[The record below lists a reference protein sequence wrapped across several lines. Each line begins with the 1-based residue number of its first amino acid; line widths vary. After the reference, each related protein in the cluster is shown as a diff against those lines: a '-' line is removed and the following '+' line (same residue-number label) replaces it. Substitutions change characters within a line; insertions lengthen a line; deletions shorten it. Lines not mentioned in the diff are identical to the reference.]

1 MAWVFVDEHPDSIN
15 DAMLYVNSGL
25 PVLNAAWVDWP
36 ASYHDGA
43 CGFSF
48 ADGHSEIHK
57 WRDSRTRAA
66 VTYSYNYLNNL
77 PVRGSVDFGWLAQ
90 RTP

>member
-1 MAWVFVDEHPDSIN
+1 MSWVLVDEHPDSIN
-15 DAMLYVNSGL
+15 DSMLYVDGL
-25 PVLNAAWVDWP
+25 LTAATAKWVDWP

-57 WRDSRTRAA
+57 WRDSRTVVP
-66 VTYSYNYLNNL
+66 VTYTSINNKT
-77 PVRGSVDFGWLAQ
+77 VTNSVDFDWLLQ
-90 RTP
+90 RSPP